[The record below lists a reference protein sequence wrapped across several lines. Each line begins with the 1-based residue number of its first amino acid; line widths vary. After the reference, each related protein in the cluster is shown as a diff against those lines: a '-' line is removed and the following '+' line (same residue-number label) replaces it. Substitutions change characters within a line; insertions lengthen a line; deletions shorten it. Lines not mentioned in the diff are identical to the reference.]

1 MLSDMQAFIPR
12 RSFLQ
17 GAIGMAAASAA
28 IWPRAALGQAR
39 ALRTSGT
46 RLKVG
51 LNAYSFDKPLKAG
64 TMTLEDVVRYC
75 AQHGIDA
82 LDATGYYFP
91 GYPKVPSDES
101 IFSLKR
107 TAFLNGVAISGTGV
121 RNDFTLPDAARR
133 KAEVQLV
140 KDWIE
145 VASKLGAPV
154 IRVFTGP
161 KMPEGHTFDQALE
174 WMIPDFIECAAY
186 GQKHGVIVGLQN
198 HNDFVKTA
206 DQAIRIITAVNSA
219 WFGSILDV
227 GSLREKDP
235 YEEIER
241 LLPYAVSWQLKEAVG
256 YGTKET
262 PTDLAKVKAI
272 IDKGGYRGYLPI
284 ETLGAGDPAVKVAVF
299 IEQVRKAF
307 GLA

>member
-1 MLSDMQAFIPR
+1 MIPR
-12 RSFLQ
+12 RSFVQ
-17 GAIGMAAASAA
+17 SAIAASAA
-28 IWPRAALGQAR
+28 SAALGQPR
-39 ALRTSGT
+39 VVRTTGT
-46 RLKVG
+46 RVRLG

-64 TMTLEDVVRYC
+64 TTTLEDVVRYC
-75 AQHGIDA
+75 AEHRIDA

-91 GYPKVPSDES
+91 GYPKVPSDEA

-107 TAFLNGVAISGTGV
+107 TAFLNGVALSGTGV
-121 RNDFTLPDAARR
+121 RNDFTLPDNERR

-161 KMPEGHTFDQALE
+161 KMPDGHTFDEVLE
-174 WMIPDFIECAAY
+174 WMIPNFVECAAF

-198 HNDFVKTA
+198 HNDFAKTA
-206 DQAIRIITAVNSA
+206 DQTIRIITAVNSA

-256 YGTKET
+256 YGTKEV

-272 IDKGGYRGYLPI
+272 IDKGGYRGYLPV
-284 ETLGAGDPAVKVAVF
+284 ETLGAGDPAQKVAVF
-299 IEQVRKAF
+299 IEQARKVF
-307 GLA
+307 GLS